1 MANITNPEVVKFA
14 NEKIRR
20 LNDMHVAHYRTCK
33 EFVQEWQTLGMG
45 AIFGTNADVVIDGAT
60 VLSGT
65 ADGRPPMTSFDANNA
80 FNRASEKVTDFEANT
95 NTKLNQ
101 ANAIAVNTN
110 PLF

>member
-1 MANITNPEVVKFA
+1 MANITAPESVKFA

-33 EFVQEWQTLGMG
+33 EFKNEWDTLGMG
-45 AIFGTNADVVIDGAT
+45 AVFGVSNSDVVVDGAAT
-60 VLSGT
+60 
-65 ADGRPPMTSFDANNA
+65 DGRPPLTSFDANNVY
-80 FNRASEKVTDFEANT
+80 NRASEVVADYEANA

>member
-33 EFVQEWQTLGMG
+33 EFKAEWDTLGYG
-45 AIFGTNADVVIDGAT
+45 AIFAVSNSDVVVDGAP
-60 VLSGT
+60 
-65 ADGRPPMTSFDANNA
+65 ADGRHAMTSFDANNA
-80 FNRASEKVTDFEANT
+80 YNRASEVVADYEANT